1 MEGFIAFSKLS
12 VSYSMILFSF
22 EDYACFTWIVA
33 AHGLMVAPGFG
44 TLYLMS
50 RVNLCSSGEIP
61 SSHSR

>member
-1 MEGFIAFSKLS
+1 
-12 VSYSMILFSF
+12 MILFSF

-33 AHGLMVAPGFG
+33 ALGLMVAPGFG
-44 TLYLMS
+44 TLYLMI